1 VFYITSIEGIV
12 MMDHEQAI
20 QEHASMRYALGELM
34 PAERDAFEEHFA
46 DCSYCMKDVEA
57 STAFT
62 ANARQVFR
70 ERAAAGIPA
79 KGFRWFQWRPFP
91 AFALSAAFN
100 IVLLVGLG
108 YELGHMH
115 PATPA
120 AVADSAGAQNV
131 DIVPIHGATRG
142 SGQLQ
147 VVRASRPVVLTFDLP
162 QSYEHY
168 RYSIDRAGS
177 SVMSGE
183 LKVVGHPDSLNLQI
197 PVARLSPGEYRV
209 TVTGT
214 NGSAQENLGACQ
226 LQIEAK

>member
-1 VFYITSIEGIV
+1 

-20 QEHASMRYALGELM
+20 QEHASMRYALGELT

-46 DCSYCMKDVEA
+46 DCSYCIKDVEA
-57 STAFT
+57 SSAFA

-70 ERAAAGIPA
+70 ERSAAGIPA
-79 KGFRWFQWRPFP
+79 RGFRWFLWRPFP

-100 IVLLVGLG
+100 VVLLAGLG
-108 YELGHMH
+108 YELIRLH

-120 AVADSAGAQNV
+120 AIADSAGAQNV

-168 RYSIDRAGS
+168 RYSIERAGTAVLS
-177 SVMSGE
+177 DE

-214 NGSAQENLGACQ
+214 NGSAQENLGACL
-226 LQIEAK
+226 LQVEAK

>member
-1 VFYITSIEGIV
+1 

-20 QEHASMRYALGELM
+20 QTHASMRYALGELA

-46 DCSYCMKDVEA
+46 DCAYCMKDVEA
-57 STAFT
+57 STAFA

-79 KGFRWFQWRPFP
+79 RGFRWFLWRPFP

-100 IVLLVGLG
+100 VVLLAGLG

-115 PATPA
+115 PTTPG
-120 AVADSAGAQNV
+120 VVTDSAGAQNV

-142 SGQLQ
+142 RGQLQ
-147 VVRASRPVVLTFDLP
+147 VVRASHSPVVLTFDLP

-168 RYSIDRAGS
+168 RYAIERAGTA
-177 SVMSGE
+177 VLSGE
-183 LKVVGHPDSLNLQI
+183 LKVVGRPDSLNLQI
-197 PVARLSPGEYRV
+197 PVARLNPGEYRV

-214 NGSAQENLGACQ
+214 NGSAQEDLGACL
-226 LQIEAK
+226 LQVEAK

>member
-1 VFYITSIEGIV
+1 

-20 QEHASMRYALGELM
+20 QTHASMRYALGELAA
-34 PAERDAFEEHFA
+34 AERDAFEEHFA
-46 DCSYCMKDVEA
+46 DCSFCLKDVEA
-57 STAFT
+57 STAFA

-70 ERAAAGIPA
+70 DRVAAGIPA
-79 KGFRWFQWRPFP
+79 KGFRWFLWRPFP

-100 IVLLVGLG
+100 LVLLAGLG
-108 YELGHMH
+108 YEVGRMH
-115 PATPA
+115 PTTPA

-142 SGQLQ
+142 SGELQ
-147 VVRASRPVVLTFDLP
+147 SVRASRSPMVLTFDLP

-168 RYSIDRAGS
+168 RYAIERAGTA
-177 SVMSGE
+177 VLSGDV
-183 LKVVGHPDSLNLQI
+183 KVVGRPDSLNLQI

-209 TVTGT
+209 TLTGT
-214 NGSAQENLGACQ
+214 SGSAQDNLGACL

>member
-1 VFYITSIEGIV
+1 

-20 QEHASMRYALGELM
+20 QEHASMRYALGELT

-46 DCSYCMKDVEA
+46 DCSFCLKDVEA
-57 STAFT
+57 STAFA

-79 KGFRWFQWRPFP
+79 KGFRWFLWRPFP

-100 IVLLVGLG
+100 LVLLAGLG
-108 YELGHMH
+108 YEVVHMH
-115 PATPA
+115 PTTPA

-142 SGQLQ
+142 SEQLQ

-162 QSYEHY
+162 HSYEHY
-168 RYSIDRAGS
+168 RYAIERAGTA
-177 SVMSGE
+177 VLSGE
-183 LKVVGHPDSLNLQI
+183 LKVVGHADSLNLQI

-214 NGSAQENLGACQ
+214 NSSAQENLGACL
-226 LQIEAK
+226 LQVEVK